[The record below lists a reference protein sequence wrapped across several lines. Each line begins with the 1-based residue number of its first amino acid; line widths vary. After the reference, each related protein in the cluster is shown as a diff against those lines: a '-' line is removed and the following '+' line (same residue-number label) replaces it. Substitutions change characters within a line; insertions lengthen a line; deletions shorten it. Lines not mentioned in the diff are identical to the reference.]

1 VQQTNVSAEPQL
13 ERIILAQEAEFML
26 GELRISPSKRE
37 VIGSGQRELLQPRI
51 MQVLVALA
59 RRRGKVV
66 SRDELIA
73 TCWGGY
79 AVSDDAIQRCIARI
93 RRLAESHGGFH
104 LETVPRVG
112 YQLME
117 DVAELPAPAS
127 FWRERTRLEVLV
139 TLLLAGVLVFAAG
152 LFGSHLL

>member
-1 VQQTNVSAEPQL
+1 MQQTKVSAEPQL
-13 ERIILAQEAEFML
+13 ERIVLAQEAEFTL
-26 GELRISPSKRE
+26 GGLRISPSKRE
-37 VIGSGQRELLQPRI
+37 VTGSGLRELLQPRI

-59 RRRGKVV
+59 RRRGEVV

-79 AVSDDAIQRCIARI
+79 AVSDDAIQRCIAGI
-93 RRLAESHGGFH
+93 RRLAEAHGGFH

-117 DVAELPAPAS
+117 ERPMPLN
-127 FWRERTRLEVLV
+127 FWKKRTRWEVIV
-139 TLLLAGVLVFAAG
+139 TFLLAGVLVVAAG